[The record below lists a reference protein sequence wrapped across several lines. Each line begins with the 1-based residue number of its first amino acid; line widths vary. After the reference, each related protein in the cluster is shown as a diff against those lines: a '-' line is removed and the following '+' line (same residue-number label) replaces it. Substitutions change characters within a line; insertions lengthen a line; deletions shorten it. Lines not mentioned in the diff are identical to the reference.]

1 MTDTIKTRPD
11 GSIDTG
17 FYMARGRQMRSQQ
30 AADMARTGSHKTL
43 SLVPV
48 LAIFGL
54 AVLVIVPGL
63 L

>member
-11 GSIDTG
+11 GSIDTA
-17 FYMARGRQMRSQQ
+17 FYMTRGRQMRSQQ
-30 AADMARTGSHKTL
+30 AADMARHGSRKAL

-48 LAIFGL
+48 LAIFGF

>member
-11 GSIDTG
+11 GSIDTA

-30 AADMARTGSHKTL
+30 AADMARTGSRKTL